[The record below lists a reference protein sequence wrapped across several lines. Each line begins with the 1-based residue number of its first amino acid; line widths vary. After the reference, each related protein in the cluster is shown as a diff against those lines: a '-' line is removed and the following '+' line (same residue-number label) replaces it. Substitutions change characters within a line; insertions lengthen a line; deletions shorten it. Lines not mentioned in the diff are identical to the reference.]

1 MLIKLLVYNSNISN
15 NAHIFTPKNDS
26 LFERVPA
33 YKSIAKD
40 YSNVE
45 ASIKF
50 ADDEK
55 WSDTLGEKEEIE
67 QARKIMQDSLKMA
80 TDKISLDEIKQAK
93 DQELINQGELIEFV
107 KNKRLQEMKSS
118 REKSQKSS
126 NSHSQK
132 QS

>member
-1 MLIKLLVYNSNISN
+1 VS
-15 NAHIFTPKNDS
+15 T
-26 LFERVPA
+26 
-33 YKSIAKD
+33 YKSVAKD

-118 REKSQKSS
+118 REKSKKSS
-126 NSHSQK
+126 NSHNQK